1 MEHVLL
7 FERVSAE
14 LSFGC
19 HLFVVSGVSAGLE
32 ALAGLRCP
40 AVCLLL
46 ERESPAILR
55 GKKSVREGKRGH
67 VLIIK
72 IVSAEEKPDKEN
84 CCEAANSFLSCIV
97 PCLV

>member
-7 FERVSAE
+7 FEN
-14 LSFGC
+14 
-19 HLFVVSGVSAGLE
+19 LFVVSGASVDLE

-46 ERESPAILR
+46 LEWESPAILR

-72 IVSAEEKPDKEN
+72 IVSAEGKT
-84 CCEAANSFLSCIV
+84 
-97 PCLV
+97 